1 MPPQNN
7 SGQVPSVPPSSG
19 ASFSVDSLKS
29 NQKFIETVKVFAIY
43 GTLVYVANTVV
54 SMVIGT
60 LGWSSYGYFNVG
72 ALISAVIMGAIGSAI
87 GGAIF
92 YFLYN
97 PINGWI
103 KRNAFV
109 SKHINSI
116 FTLFWK
122 PFLVGTIISA
132 IFGLLALLPLM
143 GVGASMY
150 ALSAYAGMS
159 FGGLFIG
166 LIIGFVAHI
175 IIYYFY
181 SKAMAAKLTPLYQ
194 W

>member
-1 MPPQNN
+1 MPPQN
-7 SGQVPSVPPSSG
+7 QTPLQAPPPTPSSSSG
-19 ASFSVDSLKS
+19 FSVDSLK
-29 NQKFIETVKVFAIY
+29 NNHKFIETVKTFAIY
-43 GTLVYVANTVV
+43 GTIVYVANAVV
-54 SMVIGT
+54 GMLVGT
-60 LGWSSYGYFNVG
+60 LGWSRYGSYFNVG
-72 ALISAVIMGAIGSAI
+72 SIIQSIIMGAIVSAI
-87 GGAIF
+87 GGAEF
-92 YFLYN
+92 YYFYN
-97 PINGWI
+97 PVNGWI

-116 FTLFWK
+116 FSLFWK
-122 PFLVGTIISA
+122 PFLVGTIIGA
-132 IFGLLALLPLM
+132 IFGLLAILPLL
-143 GVGASMY
+143 GVGATISV
-150 ALSAYAGMS
+150 YAGMS